1 MTGIT
6 PENQEALRR
15 LALNDEPY
23 IASVL
28 SRYSSVGP
36 ADDAEHRQA
45 LDDRTKRLVDLAALI
60 TVGSGQAG
68 IAAAVT
74 AALGAGASEDDI
86 VETLLSITPAV
97 GSGRVVSCA
106 PLVAAAIGYDLDV
119 EYEELR
125 AG

>member
-6 PENQEALRR
+6 PEYEEALRR
-15 LALNDEPY
+15 LALNDESY
-23 IASVL
+23 ITSVL
-28 SRYSSVGP
+28 TRYSGVGH
-36 ADDAEHRQA
+36 ASTVEHRQA
-45 LDDRTKRLVDLAALI
+45 LDDRTKRLVDLAAHI

-106 PLVAAAIGYDLDV
+106 PYVAAAIGYDLDV
-119 EYEELR
+119 EYDELR
-125 AG
+125 TG